1 MGGVF
6 HMVDYMING
15 APQAAPP
22 PPPPEAPTADNA
34 AKKLDEAARKQA
46 ANLARGRS
54 ATMLTGGAG
63 LDNLGTSSRALLG
76 Q

>member
-6 HMVDYMING
+6 DMVDYMING
-15 APQAAPP
+15 APSSPP
-22 PPPPEAPTADNA
+22 ASPPAAPTADNS
-34 AKKLDEAARKQA
+34 AKELDEAARKQA

-63 LDNLGTSSRALLG
+63 LDNLGTSSRVLLG

>member
-1 MGGVF
+1 MGGLF
-6 HMVDYMING
+6 DIVDYALFG
-15 APQAAPP
+15 APSPPPPAPP
-22 PPPPEAPTADNA
+22 PAAPTADNS
-34 AKKLDEAARKQA
+34 AKELDEAARKQA

-63 LDNLGTSSRALLG
+63 LDDLGTSSRVLLG

>member
-6 HMVDYMING
+6 DMVDYMING
-15 APQAAPP
+15 APSSSPA
-22 PPPPEAPTADNA
+22 PPPEAPTADNS
-34 AKKLDEAARKQA
+34 AKELDEAARKQA

-63 LDNLGTSSRALLG
+63 LNNLGTSSRVLLG

>member
-1 MGGVF
+1 MGGVL
-6 HMVDYMING
+6 HVVDYMING
-15 APQAAPP
+15 APSSSPAPP
-22 PPPPEAPTADNA
+22 PAAPTEDNS
-34 AKKLDEAARKQA
+34 AKELDEAARKQA

-63 LDNLGTSSRALLG
+63 LNNLGTSSRTLLG